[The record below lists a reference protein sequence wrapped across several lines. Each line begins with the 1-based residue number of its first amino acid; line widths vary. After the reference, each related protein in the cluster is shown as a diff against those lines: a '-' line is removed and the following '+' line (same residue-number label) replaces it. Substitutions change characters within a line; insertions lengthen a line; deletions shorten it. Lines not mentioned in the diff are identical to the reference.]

1 MTGAAMLVFGIV
13 RVELAALLWGSVFL
27 GAQLYAFVAVAVA
40 SALRR
45 GEDYAP
51 RAVIAPRECGI
62 GDEATASV
70 SAPRRFLPPAVA
82 VRCELPL
89 RTADGR
95 SLDFS
100 VDPERGGP
108 QALKAAERGA
118 FGAAFD
124 RLVVEDAFGF
134 FRAVRPVAAEAGTR
148 LAVLPAPIFGLA
160 AEPPAGGGEER
171 RTERSYARTDDLT
184 ESRKYN
190 PGDDPRRINWKLYGH
205 AGELFV
211 REGENE
217 PPPRSVVTV
226 LVDGCYDPA
235 LLQPRAAREAVDE
248 LVSRAVGSLTELS
261 ERGFEVFFGGSGV
274 AVRALRGG
282 TAREAAVALSA
293 VAAVPTGSEGALP
306 ASAGDSLIVFALP
319 RRPGEGDPLRRL
331 LAARSAAG
339 GQSSVLLLSP
349 GASAEGERSGRG
361 FSLRSL
367 LFRTE
372 AGSGRNAAAGASGLR
387 AALDGCVRSYG
398 ELRGVRARAIEG

>member
-1 MTGAAMLVFGIV
+1 MLAFGIV

-27 GAQLYAFVAVAVA
+27 GAQLYAFLAVAVA
-40 SALRR
+40 SSLRR
-45 GEDYAP
+45 GEGYAP

-70 SAPRRFLPPAVA
+70 TAPRRFVPPAVA

-108 QALKAAERGA
+108 QALRAAERGA

-134 FRAVRPVAAEAGTR
+134 FRSVRLVAAEAGTR
-148 LAVLPAPIFGLA
+148 LAVLPAPIFGLPV
-160 AEPPAGGGEER
+160 EPPAGGGEER

-184 ESRKYN
+184 ESRTYN

-226 LVDGCYDPA
+226 LVDGGYDPA
-235 LLQPRAAREAVDE
+235 LLPPRAAREAVDE

-261 ERGFEVFFGGSGV
+261 ERGFEVIYGGSAV
-274 AVRALRGG
+274 AARALRGG
-282 TAREAAVALSA
+282 NAREAAVALSA

-319 RRPGEGDPLRRL
+319 RRSGEGDPLRRL
-331 LAARSAAG
+331 LAARSSAG
-339 GQSSVLLLSP
+339 DQSSVLLLSP
-349 GASAEGERSGRG
+349 PGIAAGGRPARG
-361 FSLRSL
+361 FSLRAL
-367 LFRTE
+367 LFKEDRTR
-372 AGSGRNAAAGASGLR
+372 GDDAADPGALR

-398 ELRGVRARAIEG
+398 ELRGVRARSIEG